1 MTDTDK
7 RRGGDRR
14 RLPRGGRRPEDVRG
28 FTPLV
33 MVVDSEER
41 RRDISEAILAKLMF
55 AVAPVE
61 SADKAISIL
70 RALNPEVIVAS
81 EQDARRI
88 RELLPVDDGI
98 AIVAVGD
105 DTRVSDAL
113 IEEVR
118 RSLRER
124 SVA

>member
-1 MTDTDK
+1 MTEK
-7 RRGGDRR
+7 RLGGDRR
-14 RLPRGGRRPEDVRG
+14 RQPRGGRRPEDVRG

-33 MVVDSEER
+33 MVVDSEVR

-61 SADKAISIL
+61 SADKAVSIL
-70 RALNPEVIVAS
+70 KALNPEVIVAG

-88 RELLPVDDGI
+88 RELMPVEEDI
-98 AIVAVGD
+98 PILAVGD
-105 DTRVSDAL
+105 DTRVTESL

-118 RSLRER
+118 RSLRDR
-124 SVA
+124 VPS